1 MDFGVTARNSL
12 TWTAIRDWAWGIN
25 KRSGKGVAV
34 AEPRFLCMQREI
46 HIIMHLNK
54 SQRGVRVGL
63 RLQSKYKR
71 REAFK
76 IES

>member
-12 TWTAIRDWAWGIN
+12 TCAAIRDWAWGIN

-34 AEPRFLCMQREI
+34 AEPRFSCQQQEI
-46 HIIMHLNK
+46 HIIMHPNR

-71 REAFK
+71 KEAFK